1 MDRYLPLNDVVTS
14 NESFPVTP
22 KEINGRG
29 LDIKEIRKM
38 CVYLLL
44 SMARFYREEGLLEKW
59 KEANGKI
66 QKLIKHLSPDYKARL
81 SYERA
86 LYALF
91 GSDMPELKNR
101 LREWQGN
108 ESLPFWEAKRAALL
122 AEIGQVNEAE
132 KILEQSLKN
141 IRVNLNLK
149 PVTTD
154 YSLVSQ
160 EAIVMLLLQYVQTSV
175 AAAKGKWSETQ
186 DVRNKFSERWNT
198 LKQYKCDPW
207 NELKLF
213 ESVLER
219 PPIEV
224 QDVTEKQEFDIGR
237 VTRTRHFGRTDQEA
251 LIAYS
256 FLRFCEDGGLPFRI
270 PHSNL
275 GKKSAEGTLSRISKY
290 SPFWAMATM
299 VRIGDEKVVDHIFNR
314 ESLNKM
320 DVAIIDGLIEGY
332 LESLEKSVEDIRSG
346 SCFYIDN
353 FGVVLAKVIPEILSR
368 LCCKCSSEL
377 KEKLLNSLLKIYMS
391 SCRGNYGGIRHLTE
405 RLISAFSARQR
416 FNLIPRLLDF
426 PILENLHPI
435 EEREFINPFQFINI
449 DKELTKTWS
458 KPIIPNDKVYD
469 FILKTSSD
477 DPNARKWAISTLGQL
492 HNLELLDSVQ
502 ADKFTEA
509 LWCKLDTFGFPSQ
522 TNYYKFAFL
531 DLPHPANVDPVSLFK
546 TYIQKNQFPVQKK
559 SAEKGIGITGGD
571 VPICHE
577 IIRASK
583 YLHWTDKEV
592 ISIFNRLIGW
602 WDADKDYLNKKDPP
616 SPFISIADEFRGRF
630 AKLVDVLVAVIA
642 PHFDQNTES
651 DSKDTLLR
659 LIRELQ
665 DHGLPTLRLESA
677 CLHIYPELRNDI
689 LDKIEKG
696 LASSMQEAVLD
707 SLKSVWVVVERTEL
721 YPNDQ
726 ELTQPLNMMGQMIL
740 WRKKIGLPSVL
751 KMLISLVK
759 NHLSLFSY
767 ELEKLVLAGLR
778 NIAEDRIMDMEGLEF
793 SEMLDVRQK
802 AAGLAYE
809 IFSYYSKQ
817 GKPIPD
823 VITEWQNIC
832 HADNEFAE
840 IKNQWIQ
847 EESA

>member
-256 FLRFCEDGGLPFRI
+256 FLRFC
-270 PHSNL
+270 
-275 GKKSAEGTLSRISKY
+275 
-290 SPFWAMATM
+290 
-299 VRIGDEKVVDHIFNR
+299 
-314 ESLNKM
+314 
-320 DVAIIDGLIEGY
+320 
-332 LESLEKSVEDIRSG
+332 
-346 SCFYIDN
+346 
-353 FGVVLAKVIPEILSR
+353 
-368 LCCKCSSEL
+368 
-377 KEKLLNSLLKIYMS
+377 
-391 SCRGNYGGIRHLTE
+391 
-405 RLISAFSARQR
+405 
-416 FNLIPRLLDF
+416 
-426 PILENLHPI
+426 
-435 EEREFINPFQFINI
+435 
-449 DKELTKTWS
+449 
-458 KPIIPNDKVYD
+458 
-469 FILKTSSD
+469 
-477 DPNARKWAISTLGQL
+477 
-492 HNLELLDSVQ
+492 
-502 ADKFTEA
+502 
-509 LWCKLDTFGFPSQ
+509 
-522 TNYYKFAFL
+522 
-531 DLPHPANVDPVSLFK
+531 
-546 TYIQKNQFPVQKK
+546 
-559 SAEKGIGITGGD
+559 
-571 VPICHE
+571 
-577 IIRASK
+577 
-583 YLHWTDKEV
+583 
-592 ISIFNRLIGW
+592 
-602 WDADKDYLNKKDPP
+602 
-616 SPFISIADEFRGRF
+616 
-630 AKLVDVLVAVIA
+630 
-642 PHFDQNTES
+642 
-651 DSKDTLLR
+651 
-659 LIRELQ
+659 
-665 DHGLPTLRLESA
+665 
-677 CLHIYPELRNDI
+677 
-689 LDKIEKG
+689 
-696 LASSMQEAVLD
+696 
-707 SLKSVWVVVERTEL
+707 
-721 YPNDQ
+721 
-726 ELTQPLNMMGQMIL
+726 
-740 WRKKIGLPSVL
+740 
-751 KMLISLVK
+751 
-759 NHLSLFSY
+759 
-767 ELEKLVLAGLR
+767 
-778 NIAEDRIMDMEGLEF
+778 
-793 SEMLDVRQK
+793 
-802 AAGLAYE
+802 
-809 IFSYYSKQ
+809 
-817 GKPIPD
+817 
-823 VITEWQNIC
+823 
-832 HADNEFAE
+832 
-840 IKNQWIQ
+840 
-847 EESA
+847 